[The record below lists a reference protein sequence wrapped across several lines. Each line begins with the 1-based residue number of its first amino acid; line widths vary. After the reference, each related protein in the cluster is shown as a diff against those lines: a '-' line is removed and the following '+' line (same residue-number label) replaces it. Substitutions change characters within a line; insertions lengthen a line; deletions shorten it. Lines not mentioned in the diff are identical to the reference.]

1 MFDESKEKHETGNT
15 VKAQGSAQ
23 VAGQNLCE
31 VEEVVTSHW
40 VFDSLR
46 ETKTDSMRDEATTQ
60 FESSL
65 VLPSADAEQQKACL
79 NDSDGVHGEGVFDES
94 NKLDDGL
101 GSVQEGTGPRVQDVT
116 GARQLFPQEFGPQK
130 EARSVQL
137 AGGAEQAKDSSN
149 DIAMKLLY
157 TKTMTTPLLNTPAQ
171 KAGQPISENNTRQE
185 TKRRST
191 RLASR
196 PKSDLTIEQQA
207 TALLMKKCGTF
218 GEEGEPNQAT
228 REDFT
233 AQFVAPLEK
242 DAVSHYRDVFGLP
255 EGEGADKFAAIAINA
270 EA

>member
-15 VKAQGSAQ
+15 VKAQGSVQ

-94 NKLDDGL
+94 NKPDDGL
-101 GSVQEGTGPRVQDVT
+101 GSVQERTGPRVQDVT

-157 TKTMTTPLLNTPAQ
+157 TKTMTAPLLNTPAQ

-196 PKSDLTIEQQA
+196 PKSDLTIEH
-207 TALLMKKCGTF
+207 
-218 GEEGEPNQAT
+218 QAT

-255 EGEGADKFAAIAINA
+255 EGEEADKFAAIAINA